1 VSDIKKRL
9 TGLLL
14 ALISII
20 GLVLVLYPTLS
31 STWNKRHASRFISS
45 YIESVEEVDETAYAE
60 AWQAAEDFNT
70 RLYEAKS
77 FRLPEDMESEYYSLL
92 DLTGLGIM
100 AYIEIPKINVSLP
113 IYHGASNSVLQIA
126 IGHLD
131 WSSLPIGGPSTHA
144 VVSGHR
150 GLASAR
156 LFTDLPKLD
165 VGDVFYIRVLNELLT
180 YEVDQI
186 KTVKPENVEDL
197 KIVEGKDYFS
207 LVTCTPYGINTHRLL
222 VRGHRIGNSEEA
234 RKIYVSSDAVRI
246 EPLIIVPLL
255 GAPVI
260 VLLVLLVFILA
271 DIRDSRKKRGGSP

>member
-1 VSDIKKRL
+1 MLKKRL
-9 TGLLL
+9 TALILSFTTLVGLLM
-14 ALISII
+14 
-20 GLVLVLYPTLS
+20 VLYPTLAN
-31 STWNKRHASRFISS
+31 TWNKRHASRFIAS
-45 YIESVEEVDETAYAE
+45 YVETVEEVDNTTYAQ
-60 AWQAAEDFNT
+60 ALQAAQDYNK
-70 RLYEAKS
+70 RLFEAKS
-77 FRLPEDMESEYYSLL
+77 FRLPEDMQGEYNSLL

-100 AYIEIPKINVSLP
+100 AYIEIPKISVTLP
-113 IYHGASNSVLQIA
+113 IYHGTSNAVLQIA

-131 WSSLPIGGPSTHA
+131 WSSLPVGGLSTHA
-144 VVSGHR
+144 VISGHR

-165 VGDVFYIRVLNELLT
+165 IGDVFYVRVLNELLT

-197 KIVEGKDYFS
+197 KIVEGKDYFT

-246 EPLIIVPLL
+246 EPLIVVPLL

-260 VLLVLLVFILA
+260 VLLVLLVFVLT
-271 DIRDSRKKRGGSP
+271 DIRDSRKKRGGSS